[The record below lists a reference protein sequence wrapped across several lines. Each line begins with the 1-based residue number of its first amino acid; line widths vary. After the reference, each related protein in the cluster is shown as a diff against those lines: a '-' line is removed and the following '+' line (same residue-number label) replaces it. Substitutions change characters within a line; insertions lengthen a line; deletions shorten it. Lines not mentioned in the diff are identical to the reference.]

1 VIGLTIFGNFC
12 IYMHYTPLFGVNS
25 VMTVIMS
32 SEDYILK
39 IYDMVIT
46 MHHFSVQILSLSY
59 SKDVWSGNA
68 VFLLQILS

>member
-12 IYMHYTPLFGVNS
+12 MYMHYTPLSGVNS

-39 IYDMVIT
+39 NISYG
-46 MHHFSVQILSLSY
+46 HH
-59 SKDVWSGNA
+59 
-68 VFLLQILS
+68 